1 MPNQLSMA
9 SNCPGEMVVRMRYVL
24 TTPDWFQNFKFLSVF
39 KFLENL
45 YLVSKYFRPRITESR
60 ATGVLSFLQVLQCLH
75 TKMQIQLRFFFF
87 S

>member
-9 SNCPGEMVVRMRYVL
+9 ANCPGEMVVRMRYVL
-24 TTPDWFQNFKFLSVF
+24 TTMDWFHLAFFLVIYF

-60 ATGVLSFLQVLQCLH
+60 ANAVLSFLQALQCLR
-75 TKMQIQLRFFFF
+75 TKMQI
-87 S
+87 